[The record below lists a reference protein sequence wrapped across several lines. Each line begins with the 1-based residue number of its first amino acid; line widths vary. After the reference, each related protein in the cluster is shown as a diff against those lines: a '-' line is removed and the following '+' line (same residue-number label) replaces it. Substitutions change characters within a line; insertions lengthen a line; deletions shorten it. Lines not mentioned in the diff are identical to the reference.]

1 MENREDK
8 SKALIVFGI
17 AGPVFT
23 LLLIWINIFLFPGG
37 FSWYKN
43 ALSDLGVHTY
53 SYLFNYAV
61 TAGGLMIAVFA
72 YGMYRKGFS
81 NVPTTVLLIIGA
93 IGLSMVGRFNENAD
107 PHVHLISALFYFLF
121 FPIGII
127 YYSLTYA
134 LKHLALVPVGLVMAV
149 ISLIAIITGIIQSV
163 TGLIYTGFGLG
174 LFEMIEA
181 VALSVW
187 IIVVSVYFLSPER
200 P

>member
-1 MENREDK
+1 MDHDVTN
-8 SKALIVFGI
+8 SKALLLFGI
-17 AGPVFT
+17 IGPVFT

-61 TAGGLMIAVFA
+61 TAGGIMILVFS
-72 YGMYRKGFS
+72 YGLYRRRFS
-81 NVPTTVLLIIGA
+81 NIPTTVMFIIGA
-93 IGLSMVGRFNENAD
+93 IGLSMVGLFNEDAY
-107 PHVHLISALFYFLF
+107 PTMHFISALLYFFL

-127 YYSLTYA
+127 YYSLTFA
-134 LKHLALVPVGLVMAV
+134 LKHLSLIPVGLSMAA
-149 ISLIAIITGIIQSV
+149 ISLVAIIAGIIQV
-163 TGLIYTGFGLG
+163 ETKFIVTGFGLG

-187 IIVVSVYFLSPER
+187 IIVVAAYFLSPER
-200 P
+200 Q